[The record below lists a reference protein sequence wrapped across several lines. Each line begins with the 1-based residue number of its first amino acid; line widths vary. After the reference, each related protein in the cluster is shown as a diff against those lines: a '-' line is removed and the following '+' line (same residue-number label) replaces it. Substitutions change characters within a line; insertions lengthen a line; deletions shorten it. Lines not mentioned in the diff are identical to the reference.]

1 MNKIIIKILNFFK
14 KLYDLLTGK
23 KTKDIIVPI
32 SKIEYKLYNYD
43 QFDIDVNNAIN
54 KIRKDLGLT
63 ELQIVQDVSDIAY
76 SHCEYLKLNSND
88 KVVIN
93 HDNFLIRTEQVQLR
107 YPNTSVNEN
116 VAGGY
121 STASSFVNAWKNSPG
136 HYANISNIKWT
147 HTGIAHIIGNNNK
160 LYVVQLFFRK

>member
-1 MNKIIIKILNFFK
+1 MNKIIQKVISFFK
-14 KLYDLLTGK
+14 RIYNHLTGK
-23 KTKDIIVPI
+23 KVKVENITR
-32 SKIEYKLYNYD
+32 IEYKKYEYD
-43 QFDIDVNNAIN
+43 QFDIDINNAVN
-54 KIRKDLGLT
+54 KIRQDLGLNKL
-63 ELQIVQDVSDIAY
+63 EIIQDVSDIAY

-88 KVVIN
+88 KVIIN
-93 HDNFLIRTEQVQLR
+93 HDNFKIRAEQVQIR
-107 YPNTSVNEN
+107 YDTSVNEN

-121 STASSFVNAWKNSPG
+121 STVNSFVNAWKNSPG

>member
-1 MNKIIIKILNFFK
+1 MNKIIQKVISFFK
-14 KLYDLLTGK
+14 RIYNHLTGK
-23 KTKDIIVPI
+23 KVKVENITR
-32 SKIEYKLYNYD
+32 IEYKKYEYD
-43 QFDIDVNNAIN
+43 QFDIDINNAIN
-54 KIRKDLGLT
+54 KIRQDLGLNKL
-63 ELQIVQDVSDIAY
+63 EIIQDVSDIAY

-88 KVVIN
+88 KVIIN
-93 HDNFLIRTEQVQLR
+93 HDNFKIRAEQVQIR
-107 YPNTSVNEN
+107 YDTSVNEN

-121 STASSFVNAWKNSPG
+121 STVNSFVNAWKNSPG

>member
-1 MNKIIIKILNFFK
+1 MNKIIQKVISFFK
-14 KLYDLLTGK
+14 RIYNHLTGK
-23 KTKDIIVPI
+23 KVKVENITR
-32 SKIEYKLYNYD
+32 IEYKKYEYD
-43 QFDIDVNNAIN
+43 QFDIDINNAIN
-54 KIRKDLGLT
+54 KIRQDLGLNKL
-63 ELQIVQDVSDIAY
+63 EIIQDVSDIAY

-88 KVVIN
+88 RVIIN
-93 HDNFLIRTEQVQLR
+93 HDNFKIRAEQVQIR
-107 YPNTSVNEN
+107 YDTSVNEN

-121 STASSFVNAWKNSPG
+121 STVNSFVNAWKNSPG

>member
-1 MNKIIIKILNFFK
+1 MNKIIIKIINFFK
-14 KLYDLLTGK
+14 KLYNLLTGK
-23 KTKDIIVPI
+23 KTKKVITPI
-32 SKIEYKLYNYD
+32 TRIEYKLYNYD

-54 KIRKDLGLT
+54 KIRQDLGLT

-88 KVVIN
+88 KVIIN
-93 HDNFLIRTEQVQLR
+93 HDNFLIRAEQVQLR
-107 YPNTSVNEN
+107 YNNTSVNEN

-136 HYANISNIKWT
+136 HYANISNAKWT
-147 HTGIAHIIGNNNK
+147 HTGIAHIIGHNNK